1 MMLLAT
7 YALLTLSIEQKEE
20 RRLIA
25 RIRSYV
31 AKYQKR
37 PNEIDPGI
45 LASQLDKLGALAEL
59 HHKEKLEECLIPAV
73 REAST
78 DAAPLLDNLASLRR
92 TGRAML
98 CVMRRSLRLAARN
111 GQHQV
116 ENVIGNVEGY
126 CQNLLERLAKEEYE
140 LLPLARRV
148 IHGQGWFAIGA
159 AFLAQDARHEERRRH
174 HLAIG

>member
-1 MMLLAT
+1 MLLAT

-31 AKYQKR
+31 AKYNKR

-45 LASQLDKLGALAEL
+45 LASELNKLGALAEA
-59 HHKEKLEECLIPAV
+59 HHKEKLEDCLIPAV

-78 DAAPLLDNLASLRR
+78 EAAPLLDHLASLRR

-98 CVMRRSLRLAARN
+98 RLMQRSLRRAARN

-116 ENVIGNVEGY
+116 ENVVGNVESY
-126 CQNLLERLAKEEYE
+126 CLNLLERLAKEENE

-159 AFLAQDARHEERRRH
+159 AFLAQNARHEERRRQ
-174 HLAIG
+174 HLATG

>member
-1 MMLLAT
+1 MLLAT

-73 REAST
+73 REAS
-78 DAAPLLDNLASLRR
+78 
-92 TGRAML
+92 
-98 CVMRRSLRLAARN
+98 
-111 GQHQV
+111 
-116 ENVIGNVEGY
+116 
-126 CQNLLERLAKEEYE
+126 
-140 LLPLARRV
+140 
-148 IHGQGWFAIGA
+148 
-159 AFLAQDARHEERRRH
+159 
-174 HLAIG
+174 